1 MKNHTI
7 TDAIKNYNLW
17 ITLAITK
24 IRVRFIRT
32 ALGPIW
38 EIFGTTIFLIF
49 ISIIWSK
56 LWGDTFFDFFCY
68 LYSGFII
75 WKAISSIIGD
85 ATYLF
90 SDTYSNCF
98 ENININPF
106 VFCIS
111 HTTKNFIVLL
121 MNFPILIFILILND
135 NIDILSWFWL
145 IIYFTLFFVSG
156 VAASFILAVF
166 CLKFRDLQFSIIVAL
181 QLIFFV
187 TPVIWKIDQ
196 LSDKA
201 QRFII
206 EPNLLYHYIEFF
218 RSIVLHGVVNFKSL
232 IIITISTF
240 FMVIIS
246 LILYKN
252 VNKKIIFWIS

>member
-1 MKNHTI
+1 MKNNTI
-7 TDAIKNYNLW
+7 LESIKNYDLW
-17 ITLAITK
+17 LTLAITK

-38 EIFGTTIFLIF
+38 EILGTTIFLIF
-49 ISIIWSK
+49 ISFVWSK

-85 ATYLF
+85 GTYLF

-106 VFCIS
+106 VFCMS
-111 HTTKNFIVLL
+111 HTAKNFIVLI
-121 MNFPILIFILILND
+121 MNFPILILILIIND
-135 NIDILSWFWL
+135 SINASSWIWL
-145 IIYFTLFFVSG
+145 IYYFLIFFISG

-181 QLIFFV
+181 QLIFFM

-218 RSIVLHGVVNFKSL
+218 RSSVLYGVINYKSL
-232 IIITISTF
+232 TIISITTLVL
-240 FMVIIS
+240 VIIS
-246 LILYKN
+246 LVLYKY

>member
-1 MKNHTI
+1 LKNNTI
-7 TDAIKNYNLW
+7 LDAIKNYDLW
-17 ITLAITK
+17 MTLAITK

-38 EIFGTTIFLIF
+38 EILGTTIFLIF
-49 ISIIWSK
+49 ISFVWSK

-68 LYSGFII
+68 LYTGFII

-85 ATYLF
+85 GTYLF

-106 VFCIS
+106 VFCMS
-111 HTTKNFIVLL
+111 HTAKNFIVLI
-121 MNFPILIFILILND
+121 MNFPILIFILIIND
-135 NIDILSWFWL
+135 TINISSWFWL
-145 IIYFTLFFVSG
+145 IYYFLIFFITGVS
-156 VAASFILAVF
+156 ASFILAVF

-181 QLIFFV
+181 QLIFFM

-218 RSIVLHGVVNFKSL
+218 RSSVLYGIINYKSL
-232 IIITISTF
+232 TIISITTLIL
-240 FMVIIS
+240 VIIS
-246 LILYKN
+246 LILYKY
-252 VNKKIIFWIS
+252 VNKKLIFWIS

>member
-1 MKNHTI
+1 
-7 TDAIKNYNLW
+7 
-17 ITLAITK
+17 
-24 IRVRFIRT
+24 
-32 ALGPIW
+32 
-38 EIFGTTIFLIF
+38 
-49 ISIIWSK
+49 
-56 LWGDTFFDFFCY
+56 
-68 LYSGFII
+68 
-75 WKAISSIIGD
+75 
-85 ATYLF
+85 
-90 SDTYSNCF
+90 
-98 ENININPF
+98 
-106 VFCIS
+106 
-111 HTTKNFIVLL
+111 

>member
-1 MKNHTI
+1 MKNNTI
-7 TDAIKNYNLW
+7 LDSIKNYELW
-17 ITLAITK
+17 MTLAITK

-38 EIFGTTIFLIF
+38 EILGTTIFLIF
-49 ISIIWSK
+49 ISFVWSK

-85 ATYLF
+85 GTYLF

-106 VFCIS
+106 VFCMS
-111 HTTKNFIVLL
+111 HTAKNFIVLV
-121 MNFPILIFILILND
+121 MNFPILILILFLND
-135 NIDILSWFWL
+135 SINFSSWIWL
-145 IIYFTLFFVSG
+145 IFYFLVFFISG

-181 QLIFFV
+181 QLIFFM

-218 RSIVLHGVVNFKSL
+218 RSIVLYGVINFKSL
-232 IIITISTF
+232 L
-240 FMVIIS
+240 IIS
-246 LILYKN
+246 ATTLILVLISFILYKN

>member
-1 MKNHTI
+1 MKNNTI
-7 TDAIKNYNLW
+7 LDAIGNYDLW
-17 ITLAITK
+17 MTLAITK

-38 EIFGTTIFLIF
+38 EILGTTIFLIF
-49 ISIIWSK
+49 ISFVWSK
-56 LWGDTFFDFFCY
+56 LWGDTFFSFFCY

-85 ATYLF
+85 ATYLY

-98 ENININPF
+98 ENVNINPF
-106 VFCIS
+106 VFCMS
-111 HTTKNFIVLL
+111 HTAKNFIVLL
-121 MNFPILIFILILND
+121 MNFPILIFILIINVS
-135 NIDILSWFWL
+135 SWIWL
-145 IIYFTLFFVSG
+145 IYYFLIFFITG
-156 VAASFILAVF
+156 VATSFILAVF

-181 QLIFFV
+181 QLIFFM

-218 RSIVLHGVVNFKSL
+218 RSCVLYGVINYKSL
-232 IIITISTF
+232 AIISITTLVL
-240 FMVIIS
+240 VIIS

>member
-1 MKNHTI
+1 MKNNTI
-7 TDAIKNYNLW
+7 LDSIKNYDLW
-17 ITLAITK
+17 LTLAITK

-38 EIFGTTIFLIF
+38 EILGTTIFLIF
-49 ISIIWSK
+49 ISFVWSK
-56 LWGDTFFDFFCY
+56 LWGDTFFNFFCY

-85 ATYLF
+85 GTYLF
-90 SDTYSNCF
+90 SDTYSTCF

-106 VFCIS
+106 VFCMS
-111 HTTKNFIVLL
+111 HTAKNFIVLV
-121 MNFPILIFILILND
+121 MNFPILIFILYLNES
-135 NIDILSWFWL
+135 IDLASWIWL
-145 IIYFTLFFVSG
+145 IYYFLVFFISG

-181 QLIFFV
+181 QLIFFM

-218 RSIVLHGVVNFKSL
+218 RSIVLYGVINFKSL
-232 IIITISTF
+232 LIISTTTL
-240 FMVIIS
+240 VLVLIS
-246 LILYKN
+246 FILYKN

>member
-1 MKNHTI
+1 MKNNTI
-7 TDAIKNYNLW
+7 LNAIKNYDLW
-17 ITLAITK
+17 MTLAITK

-38 EIFGTTIFLIF
+38 EILGTTIFLIF
-49 ISIIWSK
+49 ISFVWSK

-85 ATYLF
+85 STYLF

-98 ENININPF
+98 ENININPYI
-106 VFCIS
+106 FCMS
-111 HTTKNFIVLL
+111 HTAKNFIVLL
-121 MNFPILIFILILND
+121 MNFPILILILIINESLNVY
-135 NIDILSWFWL
+135 SWIWL
-145 IIYFTLFFVSG
+145 IYYFLIFFITG

-166 CLKFRDLQFSIIVAL
+166 CLKYRDLQFSIIVAL
-181 QLIFFV
+181 QLIFFM

-218 RSIVLHGVVNFKSL
+218 RSCVLHGVINLKSL
-232 IIITISTF
+232 AIISITTVIL
-240 FMVIIS
+240 VIIS
-246 LILYKN
+246 LILYKY